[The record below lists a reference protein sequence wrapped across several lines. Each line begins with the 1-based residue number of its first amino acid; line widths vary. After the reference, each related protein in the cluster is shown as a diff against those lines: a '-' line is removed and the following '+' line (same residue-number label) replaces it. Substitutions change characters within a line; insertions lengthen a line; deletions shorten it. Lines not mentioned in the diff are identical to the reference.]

1 MDLQQLRDDAAKAVC
16 DRSEHTGQ
24 YTTYDEYL
32 NEDFVHGANLSMAG
46 FKIAI
51 EGCYCWQIV
60 IYPDG
65 DYAVYTTEAS
75 EESDEDPVLETTDLN
90 ELVNFVI
97 KVRE

>member
-1 MDLQQLRDDAAKAVC
+1 MNLQQLRDDAAKAVC
-16 DRSEHTGQ
+16 ARSEHTDQ

-32 NEDFVHGANLSMAG
+32 NEDFVHGANLSTAG
-46 FKIAI
+46 FRIAI

-65 DYAVYTTEAS
+65 DYVVYLPSAN

-90 ELVNFVI
+90 ELVTYVTTD
-97 KVRE
+97 